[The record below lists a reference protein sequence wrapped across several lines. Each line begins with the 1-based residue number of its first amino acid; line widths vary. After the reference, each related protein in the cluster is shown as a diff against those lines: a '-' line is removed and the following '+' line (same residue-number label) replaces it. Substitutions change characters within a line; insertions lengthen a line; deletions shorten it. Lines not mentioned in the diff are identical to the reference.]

1 MERSGWSGMTRLGL
15 CFGLSILL
23 LSACSGGTK
32 QVRKRQALGNQYF
45 RLGLLNY
52 QKGKYPE
59 AIAELKMSIKIDPAS
74 EQAYNLLGLVQL
86 DVREFDEARKN
97 FNMALK
103 KNPYFTD
110 AHNNLG
116 TVYRKMGNPEK
127 ALEEFQIA
135 LEDTA
140 YRSPEK
146 VYYNIAKTLFE
157 LERTDEAITNLET
170 SIEIAPRY
178 GKARMDLALAFKG
191 QGLHAKAKE
200 QLELIVQLIPD
211 SQEAVRAQGLL
222 DARGY

>member
-1 MERSGWSGMTRLGL
+1 MERSGWPGMTRLGL
-15 CFGLSILL
+15 CFGLSVLL
-23 LSACSGGTK
+23 LSACSGSAK
-32 QVRKRQALGNQYF
+32 QVRKSQALGNQHF

-52 QKGKYPE
+52 QRGRYPE
-59 AIAELKMSIKIDPAS
+59 AIAELKKSIKIDPSS
-74 EQAYNLLGLVQL
+74 EQTYNLLGLVQL
-86 DVREFDEARKN
+86 DVREYDEARKN

-135 LEDTA
+135 LEDSA

-157 LERTDEAITNLET
+157 MERTDEAITNLET

-178 GKARMDLALAFKG
+178 GKARMDLALAFKA
-191 QGLHAKAKE
+191 QGRHAKAKE